1 MTRIL
6 GIVLILTIASLYG
19 TVTCN
24 LKNMLTL
31 ENTSSTSLDCA
42 VGGRYNELCIKD
54 IGEPVDSDVEW
65 RKEFNCFEFTEC
77 GILPSGICGWF
88 ETPEFKKCLS
98 ECISPPPIPS
108 VPIVTTPSIPTD
120 ISRPP
125 AEECPTPPVVSTTN
139 IAECPTPPIPP
150 IVTRPPSP
158 PVIVPVTPPLNV
170 ITPPLPLPP
179 QERVPVIPPPIVT
192 RPPSPPVIVPVTP
205 PLYVITPPLPLPP
218 QERVPVIPPPIVTRP
233 TSPLPPQER
242 VPVIPPP
249 IVTRPPSPS
258 IIVSR
263 PVQQQEVSITQLPPM
278 IVTSSPIPTETV
290 LTSVPNTV
298 MLPSQKPIIVTKPM
312 NPPSVSKYFPSSTVI
327 TKQDQ
332 EQNGS
337 KFENSQGINTKQ
349 KGDNIN
355 VNYMGKTVEDYFSQQ
370 PVKQQPLP
378 LFNQKIITNNELN
391 KDEIRAINEKSTFK
405 QRGKGSILQL
415 IRQVRN
421 RIPLS
426 ASSGIVSYYN

>member
-158 PVIVPVTPPLNV
+158 PEIVPVTPPLNV
-170 ITPPLPLPP
+170 ITPPL
-179 QERVPVIPPPIVT
+179 
-192 RPPSPPVIVPVTP
+192 
-205 PLYVITPPLPLPP
+205 
-218 QERVPVIPPPIVTRP
+218 
-233 TSPLPPQER
+233 PLPPQER

-378 LFNQKIITNNELN
+378 LFDQKIITNNELN